1 VARWRPRK
9 DRVIKIRCT
18 RQTLEE
24 WERFLVESGA
34 ETLEDGLRRLLSLW
48 RQSRYD
54 VTSL

>member
-1 VARWRPRK
+1 MARWRPRK

-18 RQTLEE
+18 GQTLEE